1 MAYSG
6 TVGQTVVTVQNL
18 IDDGARRA
26 GKLAEELTVEQVQSA
41 KQSLYLILSNL
52 INQGIQYFAVK
63 KQVYGLQPNQYEYTL
78 PAGGVDVLNALY
90 RWMTQPIG
98 SYTSSAGG
106 IVQNVADDNVTTYCQ
121 QTTANGSILVNY
133 GTNNPQYI
141 GSIGLMPYIAGGGS
155 ATWSYQYQA
164 SSDGTNW
171 TTIYTATN
179 VTVTDG
185 QWIWQDIDPGANV
198 QYYQIVATG
207 GTTLGIREWYLGV
220 NSTEITMSR
229 LNRDDYTNL
238 PNKNFTANQPFQFWV
253 NRTIPTA
260 TITLWPTPQSAFY
273 QMTVWYSSQVQDVGA
288 LSGQLAVPDRWLMAI
303 QNMLAHQMAQTLPAI
318 PLPRVQYLEAQAEKY
333 FQMAEQEERDRS
345 PIYFSPNIS
354 CYTR

>member
-155 ATWSYQYQA
+155 ATWNYQYQA
-164 SSDGTNW
+164 CLL
-171 TTIYTATN
+171 YTS
-179 VTVTDG
+179 
-185 QWIWQDIDPGANV
+185 P
-198 QYYQIVATG
+198 
-207 GTTLGIREWYLGV
+207 
-220 NSTEITMSR
+220 S
-229 LNRDDYTNL
+229 
-238 PNKNFTANQPFQFWV
+238 P
-253 NRTIPTA
+253 
-260 TITLWPTPQSAFY
+260 
-273 QMTVWYSSQVQDVGA
+273 
-288 LSGQLAVPDRWLMAI
+288 
-303 QNMLAHQMAQTLPAI
+303 
-318 PLPRVQYLEAQAEKY
+318 
-333 FQMAEQEERDRS
+333 RDR
-345 PIYFSPNIS
+345 
-354 CYTR
+354 TRSRMPSSA

>member
-63 KQVYGLQPNQYEYTL
+63 KQVYGLQPSQYEYTL

-106 IVQNVADDNVTTYCQ
+106 IVQNVADDNVATYCQ

-133 GTNNPQYI
+133 GTNI
-141 GSIGLMPYIAGGGS
+141 
-155 ATWSYQYQA
+155 
-164 SSDGTNW
+164 
-171 TTIYTATN
+171 
-179 VTVTDG
+179 
-185 QWIWQDIDPGANV
+185 
-198 QYYQIVATG
+198 
-207 GTTLGIREWYLGV
+207 
-220 NSTEITMSR
+220 
-229 LNRDDYTNL
+229 
-238 PNKNFTANQPFQFWV
+238 
-253 NRTIPTA
+253 
-260 TITLWPTPQSAFY
+260 
-273 QMTVWYSSQVQDVGA
+273 
-288 LSGQLAVPDRWLMAI
+288 
-303 QNMLAHQMAQTLPAI
+303 
-318 PLPRVQYLEAQAEKY
+318 
-333 FQMAEQEERDRS
+333 
-345 PIYFSPNIS
+345 
-354 CYTR
+354 